1 MSQQRSAFD
10 RMDWKDT
17 IMVPSGDIL
26 PGDILDNGGE
36 LVLGWRDEGKHHEKL
51 AVLTPSGQLELRG
64 YGRHFNMCRL
74 RREGER

>member
-10 RMDWKDT
+10 EMGWKDT

-36 LVLGWRDEGKHHEKL
+36 LVLGWTDPGKPHEKL
-51 AVLTPSGQLELRG
+51 KVLTGEGKVELRA
-64 YGRHFNMCRL
+64 YGRNFNLLRM
-74 RREGER
+74 RREGEK